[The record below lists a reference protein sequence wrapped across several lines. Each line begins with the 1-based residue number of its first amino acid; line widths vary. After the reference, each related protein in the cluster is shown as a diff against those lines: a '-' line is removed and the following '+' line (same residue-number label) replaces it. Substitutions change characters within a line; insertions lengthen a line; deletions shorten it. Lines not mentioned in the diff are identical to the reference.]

1 MKDKEALKE
10 RLANIKNEDNVS
22 KAIAML
28 ADVQYEIAV
37 VSCREIK
44 SLSEQIRALQIIIS
58 GNGSPS
64 ESLLAR
70 LEKLEKFIDQ
80 VIIDI
85 TIIKVALIGD
95 LSSDPVKK
103 GIVGRLVDVEKVTGA
118 LTKATWILVGS
129 VLAQVVLKILGLF

>member
-1 MKDKEALKE
+1 MRDKEALKE
-10 RLANIKNEDNVS
+10 RLTNIKNEDDVS

-37 VSCREIK
+37 VSCRERE
-44 SLSEQIRALQIIIS
+44 SLSGQIRALQGLIT
-58 GNGSPS
+58 GNGKPS
-64 ESLLAR
+64 ESLMAR

-80 VIIDI
+80 VIVDI